1 MIEYIRRANMENI
14 ENQGNW
20 LKLLINEL
28 KMPST
33 AEFCRKANLNRGLVD
48 KLAADAHSPSLDTL
62 QKIKDAFPET
72 NMNWL
77 ISGHGKVLVDVQDDN
92 DIKLLEQYRS
102 KIKSK
107 ANQRLVDKFSISV
120 DYFVRDYREM
130 EELENNAK
138 AQDVKDKDLM
148 LFRMELLLFQY
159 RRQLASDLLLQVP
172 KSGSLLTG
180 PITGLKE
187 KYSDLLDHLN
197 NEILKTV
204 KLVKDD
210 VVSNPEETEQDV
222 ASETSLDEEV
232 IADERRNLT
241 ELMEYG
247 QKLEKSNSDEKE

>member
-1 MIEYIRRANMENI
+1 MENT
-14 ENQGNW
+14 ENSGNW
-20 LKLLINEL
+20 LKLLIKEL

-33 AEFCRKANLNRGLVD
+33 AEFCRKTNLNRGLVD
-48 KLAADAHSPSLDTL
+48 KLSVDAHSPRLDTL
-62 QKIKDAFPET
+62 QKIKNAFPQT

-77 ISGHGKVLVDVQDDN
+77 ISGQGKILVDVQDD
-92 DIKLLEQYRS
+92 DEVKLLKQYRS
-102 KIKSK
+102 KIKSE
-107 ANQRLVDKFSISV
+107 ANQRMVEKFSISV
-120 DYFVRDYREM
+120 DYFVKDHREM

-172 KSGSLLTG
+172 KSGTFHTG
-180 PITGLKE
+180 HIPGLKE
-187 KYSDLLDHLN
+187 QYSDLLDHLN

-204 KLVKDD
+204 NLVPDD
-210 VVSNPEETEQDV
+210 LVNIPEETEQDV
-222 ASETSLDEEV
+222 ASEISLDEEV

-247 QKLEKSNSDEKE
+247 QKLEKSYSDEKMKKI

>member
-1 MIEYIRRANMENI
+1 MENT

-222 ASETSLDEEV
+222 ASETYLDEDLSDDEGREWSELLEYEGEV
-232 IADERRNLT
+232 AEFNID
-241 ELMEYG
+241 
-247 QKLEKSNSDEKE
+247 DKE